1 MKYLFLFLPFF
12 LVGCFPQSQE
22 RWYEKERISKGKTL
36 YNQYC
41 ISCHN
46 KNAAGTKDWKKTDK
60 DGFLPPPPLNGTA
73 HTWHHDADLLFK
85 IMDEG
90 GALYNGK
97 MPPFKDVLT
106 KEDKLNILA
115 YIQNFWKN
123 ETYEIWIEEIQK
135 GREVK

>member
-1 MKYLFLFLPFF
+1 MKVLLLLLP
-12 LVGCFPQSQE
+12 LVLTGCFQNTQT
-22 RWYEKERISKGKTL
+22 RWYEKERVSKGETL

-46 KNAAGTKDWKKTDK
+46 KNAVGTKQWKKMDK

-85 IMDEG
+85 IIDEG

-97 MPPFKDVLT
+97 MPPFKDVLSHQ
-106 KEDKLNILA
+106 DKLNILA
-115 YIQNFWKN
+115 YIQNFWKD
-123 ETYEIWIEEIQK
+123 ETYSIWIEEIQK
-135 GREVK
+135 GKEVK